1 MLGSVFAGVYKF
13 VNPTF
18 RSEATVQLA
27 APAGAQGAE
36 LQKWLS
42 QQTEFVRNHEVTDAA
57 WKLLRGTDEKYAMHD
72 GREEWQASLAK
83 SLALQMDP
91 QGKTLAIRYSGQDG
105 LGVSQVCNALATA
118 LTNPQLRETSEQT
131 KAIGAGSTVL
141 AKATASLY
149 PADDNRL
156 MLSLSVVAGVLMV
169 SLVLVIMF
177 RHYVARQL
185 QEIDQMADEA
195 DLADIKG
202 ELPAEA
208 SGG

>member
-1 MLGSVFAGVYKF
+1 
-13 VNPTF
+13 
-18 RSEATVQLA
+18 
-27 APAGAQGAE
+27 
-36 LQKWLS
+36 
-42 QQTEFVRNHEVTDAA
+42 
-57 WKLLRGTDEKYAMHD
+57 
-72 GREEWQASLAK
+72 
-83 SLALQMDP
+83 
-91 QGKTLAIRYSGQDG
+91 
-105 LGVSQVCNALATA
+105 
-118 LTNPQLRETSEQT
+118 
-131 KAIGAGSTVL
+131 
-141 AKATASLY
+141 
-149 PADDNRL
+149 